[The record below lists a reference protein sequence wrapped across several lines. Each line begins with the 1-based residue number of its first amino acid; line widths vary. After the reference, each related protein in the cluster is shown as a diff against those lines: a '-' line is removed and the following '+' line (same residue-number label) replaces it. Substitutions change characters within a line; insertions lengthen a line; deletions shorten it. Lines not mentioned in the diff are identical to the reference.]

1 MAAKTSTKTSRT
13 GRRAKPS
20 AKATRKLLAPKV
32 KSKIGLKRLRE
43 AVKAVQEAAA
53 AA

>member
-1 MAAKTSTKTSRT
+1 MAAKTKTKTART
-13 GRRAKPS
+13 AKRPKSS

-43 AVKAVQEAAA
+43 AVRAVQEAAA
-53 AA
+53 A